1 MERNSGIFWAM
12 LQCSLLIGN
21 TFVYFAFQ
29 DTEDIDK
36 DLRTLVK
43 KSLLE
48 NQNFPIDAIQFQITG
63 SLSFAQYLLSWCP
76 NLLFTEANSMG

>member
-43 KSLLE
+43 SLIVSKLSYLT
-48 NQNFPIDAIQFQITG
+48 QFQITG
-63 SLSFAQYLLSWCP
+63 SLSFAQYLFGWCP
-76 NLLFTEANSMG
+76 NILFTEANSMGR

>member
-36 DLRTLVK
+36 DLRTLVR
-43 KSLLE
+43 SLIVSKLSHLTH
-48 NQNFPIDAIQFQITG
+48 FQITG
-63 SLSFAQYLLSWCP
+63 SLSFAQHLFSWCP
-76 NLLFTEANSMG
+76 NILFTEANSMGR

>member
-43 KSLLE
+43 SLIVSKLSYRITE
-48 NQNFPIDAIQFQITG
+48 FQITG
-63 SLSFAQYLLSWCP
+63 SLSFAEYLFSWCP
-76 NLLFTEANSMG
+76 DILFTEANSMGR